1 MKYTATLMLSLMLL
15 SVPVSASAALI
26 NFTTASDTGN
36 TAPLWVAKDAG
47 FFEKYGNTTQLVFI
61 PGSTV
66 SIAALV
72 NNDAHMALL
81 SPTPTIANNAKGMD
95 LVILMSFNQVLDNA
109 IFGKKG
115 ISGIKQIKN
124 VAIGR
129 FGSSSDF
136 IARYLLQRE
145 GLKPEIDVALL
156 QLGIQSSRLLAVEAG
171 HADAAIVTPPTTVT
185 ARKKGYPLLV
195 DGSQLNI
202 PYTSSIIAAR
212 RSFIQKER
220 PVVLNLMRAL
230 IESIAYYKTHKEE
243 TFKIMGKYLR
253 TQDRD
258 VFEENFR
265 VYNHS
270 LRPYATNEMLEL
282 SIQELGKSDPN
293 ILKMNPERFV
303 DHSILKELESMG
315 FINHMAGQYGI
326 K

>member
-1 MKYTATLMLSLMLL
+1 MKLRAILMFSCILVGAPASL
-15 SVPVSASAALI
+15 SAALI
-26 NFTTASDTGN
+26 NFSTASDAGN

-61 PGSTV
+61 PGSTI
-66 SIAALV
+66 SIAALL
-72 NNDAHMALL
+72 NNDAHMAQF
-81 SPTPTIANNAKGMD
+81 SPTLAIANNAKGMD

-115 ISGIKQIKN
+115 IASIKQIKN
-124 VAIGR
+124 LAIGR

-136 IARYLLQRE
+136 IGRYLLQRE
-145 GLKPEIDVALL
+145 GLRPELDVALL
-156 QLGIQSSRLLAVEAG
+156 QLGIQSTRLVAVEAG
-171 HADAAIVTPPTTVT
+171 RADAAIVTPPTTVI

-202 PYTSSIIAAR
+202 PYTSAIVAAR

-282 SIQELGKSDPN
+282 SIQELGKNDPN

-303 DHSILKELESMG
+303 DHSILKELESTG
-315 FINHMAGQYGI
+315 FINRVAAQYGL

>member
-1 MKYTATLMLSLMLL
+1 MKFRAILLFSWILMGT
-15 SVPVSASAALI
+15 PASAAAMLI
-26 NFTTASDTGN
+26 NFSTASDAGN

-61 PGSTV
+61 SGSTV
-66 SIAALV
+66 SIAALL
-72 NNDAHMALL
+72 NDDAHMAQF
-81 SPTPTIANNAKGMD
+81 SPTLAIANNAKGMD

-109 IFGKKG
+109 IFGRKG
-115 ISGIKQIKN
+115 ISSIKQIKN
-124 VAIGR
+124 LAIGR

-136 IARYLLQRE
+136 ISRYLLQKE
-145 GLKPEIDVALL
+145 GLRPELDVALL
-156 QLGIQSSRLLAVEAG
+156 QLGIQSSRLIAVEAG
-171 HADAAIVTPPTTVT
+171 RADAAIVTPPTTVI

-202 PYTSSIIAAR
+202 PYTSAIVAAR

-230 IESIAYYKTHKEE
+230 IEAIAYYKTHKEE

-282 SIQELGKSDPN
+282 SIQELGKTDPT
-293 ILKMNPERFV
+293 ISKMNPERFV
-303 DHSILKELESMG
+303 DHSILKELESTG
-315 FINHMAGQYGI
+315 FINRVAAQYGL